1 MSGRLNLVLPE
12 VLANPYPH
20 FARLRR
26 DTPVCQ
32 VDPGGMWAVTR
43 YADVMHV
50 LKNPQVFSSAGLQR
64 SMLPPWLDHN
74 PVAHSLLVM
83 DAPQH
88 GRARALV
95 SRAFGPSTLARL
107 EPVLRATAEQ
117 LVSALVAR
125 RTVDFLPALALPLPA
140 AAIGHLLGLDASLYP
155 RFKRWSDALGAVSA
169 TAASDLE
176 GQQHIRHTIEE
187 MEHYLRDVVEERR
200 REPREDLVS
209 ALLQARVDGEALTEA
224 ELMAFLFLLLVAG
237 FETTVNLLGNA
248 AVLLADY
255 PELLARLRSEPALVP
270 SFIEEVLRYESPA
283 QSTFRLTLEEVE
295 LGGVRL
301 PQHSVLILLMGS
313 ANRDEAY
320 VPDAEHFHLER
331 PQRGHLPFGHGAH
344 FCLGAALTRLEARV
358 ALEALLPRIQSLS
371 RGPEPLQW
379 VPSIQLRGLSRL
391 QVEVRPA

>member
-1 MSGRLNLVLPE
+1 MSGRLNLVHPE

-26 DTPVCQ
+26 DSPVCQ
-32 VDPGGMWAVTR
+32 VDPGGIWAVTR

-50 LKNPQVFSSAGLQR
+50 LKNPQLFSSAGLQR

-88 GRARALV
+88 GRLRALV
-95 SRAFGPSTLARL
+95 SRAFGTSMLTRL
-107 EPVLRATAEQ
+107 EPLLRATAGQ
-117 LVSALVAR
+117 LVDAMLAQ

-140 AAIGHLLGLDASLYP
+140 AAVGHLLGLDASLYA
-155 RFKRWSDALGAVSA
+155 RFKLWSDDLGAVSA
-169 TAASDLE
+169 TAEADHE
-176 GQQHIRHTIEE
+176 GQKRIRHTIQE
-187 MEHYLRDVVEERR
+187 MEHYLREVVAERR
-200 REPREDLVS
+200 RTPREDLVS
-209 ALLQARVDGEALTEA
+209 ALLQARVDGEALTDA

-237 FETTVNLLGNA
+237 FETTVNLLGNG
-248 AVLLADY
+248 AVLLADH
-255 PELLARLRSEPALVP
+255 PELLARLRAEPALVP

-301 PQHSVLILLMGS
+301 PQHSMLILLLGS
-313 ANRDEAY
+313 ASRDEAY
-320 VPDAEHFHLER
+320 VPDAERFVLER
-331 PQRGHLPFGHGAH
+331 PQRGNLAFGHGVH

-358 ALEALLPRIQSLS
+358 ALEALLPRIRSLS

-379 VPSIQLRGLSRL
+379 TPSIQLRALTRL
-391 QVEVRPA
+391 PVEVSPA